1 MSDSR
6 QRVWFATFVLVVFCL
21 GGVIGF
27 RFGTHFPRGPF
38 GDDAAF
44 GQPGPGVEGPG
55 GFRRGGP
62 GPGRRGGPPPFGRGP
77 GGPALGPDLF
87 NRLSSDLALDSAQQ
101 DQLRKILDARRG
113 RLEQVHRDARDR
125 FEAEQRELHAEIR
138 AVLRADQQPQFDRF
152 LETRPTGR
160 GRGR

>member
-1 MSDSR
+1 MTDSR
-6 QRVWFATFVLVVFCL
+6 QRIWFSTFVLVVFCL

-27 RFGTHFPRGPF
+27 RLGSHFPRGPL
-38 GDDAAF
+38 GDEPEFRQAGRDAD
-44 GQPGPGVEGPG
+44 GPG

-77 GGPALGPDLF
+77 GGPPLGPDLIG
-87 NRLSSDLALDSAQQ
+87 RLSSEVALDAAQQ
-101 DQLRKILDARRG
+101 DQVKKILDARRG
-113 RLEQVHRDARDR
+113 RLEQVHREARER
-125 FEAEQRELHAEIR
+125 FDAEQRELHAEIR

-152 LETRPTGR
+152 LETRPIGR

>member
-1 MSDSR
+1 MADNR
-6 QRVWFATFVLVVFCL
+6 QRIWFSTFVLVVFLL

-27 RFGTHFPRGPF
+27 RLGSHFPRGAFTTEADVRPAG
-38 GDDAAF
+38 GD
-44 GQPGPGVEGPG
+44 GGPG

-77 GGPALGPDLF
+77 GAPPELL
-87 NRLSSDLALDSAQQ
+87 NRLSTELALDAAQQ
-101 DQLRKILDARRG
+101 DRVKTILDDRRG
-113 RLEQVHRDARDR
+113 RLEQVHREARER
-125 FEAEQRELHAEIR
+125 FDAEQRELHAEIR

-152 LETRPTGR
+152 LESRPTGGR